1 MEAEAALVHVDREHV
16 TNGYLHDLDG
26 ALIGD
31 EPSITVTNP

>member
-1 MEAEAALVHVDREHV
+1 MWTASTS

-26 ALIGD
+26 APIGD